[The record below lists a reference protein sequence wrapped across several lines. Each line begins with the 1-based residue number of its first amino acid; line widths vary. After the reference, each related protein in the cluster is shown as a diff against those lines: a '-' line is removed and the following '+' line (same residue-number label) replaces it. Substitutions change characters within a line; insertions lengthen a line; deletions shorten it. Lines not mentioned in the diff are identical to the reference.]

1 MKIFLIVAPYFAFA
15 TLMLVTSATSS
26 LFAAAAIC
34 LVIIAFD
41 FARGRS
47 IKMLGAGSA
56 LIFASLGC
64 YQIFCYQFLGDE
76 PLSNL
81 AVKIA
86 VDSGLLAIGLV
97 SLAIRQPFTLQYARE
112 TVDAET
118 ARSPDFLTVNNNI
131 TSVWV
136 LAFVLMISAN
146 WLLINLPNLPLWS
159 GLAIAVAIRN
169 PALYFSQWYPAYRQR
184 KYGAPSDTM
193 AKAPDGSSF
202 KATATKDVFA

>member
-15 TLMLVTSATSS
+15 TLMLVTSTTSS

-34 LVIIAFD
+34 LVITAFD

-56 LIFASLGC
+56 VIFASLGC
-64 YQIFCYQFLGDE
+64 YQILGDE

-97 SLAIRQPFTLQYARE
+97 SLAIRRPFTLQYARE

-118 ARSPDFLTVNNNI
+118 ARSPDFLSINNII

-184 KYGAPSDTM
+184 KYGPPSSTM

-202 KATATKDVFA
+202 KTTAIKDVFA